1 MTQNS
6 TTSRPKIGII
16 LSTTRQARFADKA
29 TAWLLDIVQQ
39 RADLE
44 FEVIDLRDYALPLF
58 DAVGSPRFVP
68 LTDPEQLRFVH
79 KIKAFDG
86 YIFVTAE
93 YNHTVPAVLSNALTY
108 ISDEMAKKPAAFVA
122 YGSVGGARAVEH
134 LRGQVIE
141 LSMVPTKS
149 AVHVGWEPMK
159 GMLFDGKSFAD
170 FPYLVPTATP
180 MLDELSWYARVLK
193 DGREAGQVAAAA

>member
-1 MTQNS
+1 MTKLNV
-6 TTSRPKIGII
+6 PKIGII
-16 LSTTRQARFADKA
+16 LSTTRQARFADRA
-29 TAWLLDIVQQ
+29 TAWLLDIVKT
-39 RADLE
+39 RDDLE
-44 FEVIDLRDYALPLF
+44 FEVIDLRDYPLPMF

-79 KIKAFDG
+79 KIAEFDG
-86 YIFVTAE
+86 YIFMTAE

-108 ISDEMAKKPAAFVA
+108 IDGEMAKKPAAFVA
-122 YGSVGGARAVEH
+122 YGAVGGARAVEH

-149 AVHVGWEPMK
+149 AVHVGYEAMK
-159 GMLFDGKSFAD
+159 GMLFDGKSFED

-193 DGREAGQVAAAA
+193 GGREAADVAVAA